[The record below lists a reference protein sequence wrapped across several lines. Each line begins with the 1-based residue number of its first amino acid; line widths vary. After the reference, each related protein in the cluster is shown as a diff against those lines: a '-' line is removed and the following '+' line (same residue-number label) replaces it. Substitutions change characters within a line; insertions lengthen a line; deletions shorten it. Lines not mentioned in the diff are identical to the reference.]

1 MKNNTSFFEKQAPKI
16 IFWGICFI
24 LFLPIIIF
32 PPSFGPSEWSRTLL
46 FRTALTILTSFLLF
60 KYFYK
65 NDISI
70 SLPRWKVL
78 DYLPLLLLLGF
89 VLFVIISAIFS
100 QDPRFSFFSSPARA
114 GGSLNLLFYFV
125 FSIILALFIKD
136 KNWEKLW
143 NINFFVA
150 SLASLLAIVQSFNLL
165 KNVFISYE
173 GGATPSFLGNSTFLA
188 IYMLFMA
195 IWSFVLFLQKR
206 EKKQKLIYGGF
217 FLLFVLT
224 IFLTGSR
231 ATYLALLVSFFF
243 FLFLYPIRIKQIKTL
258 KIIAGSLL
266 LIAIISIIV
275 FNSLPQLSE
284 KGDFFSR
291 LANRLSIQRVATDLF
306 GTRFAVW
313 QITLKAIK
321 DRPLLGWGPENFYIG
336 FEKYYEPTAPNLQK
350 LWWDRPHNIFLD
362 IAANSGLIA
371 LFFYIAFWL
380 ILLWSLQRFK
390 YAKQREAE
398 HENTQIKAH
407 GLQTMFIGYLTA
419 LIFNFDS
426 FSTYLISFFFIG
438 YSFYLLS
445 SGRGTVEIKNSQKIV
460 NYKNKKAFTGFF
472 AVILLLFLFFWNIKP
487 LYINESVVY
496 AKNLSNIK
504 KCNKALMIIEEANKN
519 PGILKAYNAL
529 IYTDIIKRCVSPEQ
543 EVEYAKKGL
552 DSLKKASAVQP
563 TWSRTWIFMGALNN
577 VLAAKE
583 ENPENKNKLLEE
595 SKNYLNKAL
604 ELSPKRQEIL
614 IEMEKNYLVAEDYQA
629 MKKTAYDCIN
639 IDSSQGICYWYLGI
653 PEIFLGDQESG
664 KKHIQ
669 KSLEIGGFPI
679 PYIQLGAA
687 YIRQNNYRDAAD
699 AYHMLTTY
707 YPENANYH
715 AVMAFLSREIGDYAR
730 AGVEA
735 EKVISLEPNNPEV
748 EQFVAELLRLD
759 PQNPTVHASMA
770 YIYQQV
776 GQKEKAKKELQAIVS
791 IFLNLISE
799 NPDDPDYRIAIANV
813 YKELGEYEK
822 VYEEALAALKLEFEY
837 KDDAETLL
845 QTLPDEF
852 MARYYVFI
860 REYEKSIH

>member
-1 MKNNTSFFEKQAPKI
+1 MKNNTMSFKEKTPNI
-16 IFWGICFI
+16 VFWAICFI

-136 KNWEKLW
+136 KNW
-143 NINFFVA
+143 
-150 SLASLLAIVQSFNLL
+150 
-165 KNVFISYE
+165 
-173 GGATPSFLGNSTFLA
+173 
-188 IYMLFMA
+188 
-195 IWSFVLFLQKR
+195 

-543 EVEYAKKGL
+543 EVEYVKRGL

-583 ENPENKNKLLEE
+583 ENPEKKNKLLEE

-614 IEMEKNYLVAEDYQA
+614 VEMEKIYLIAEDYQA

-639 IDSSQGICYWYLGI
+639 IDSSQGICYWYLG
-653 PEIFLGDQESG
+653 
-664 KKHIQ
+664 
-669 KSLEIGGFPI
+669 
-679 PYIQLGAA
+679 
-687 YIRQNNYRDAAD
+687 
-699 AYHMLTTY
+699 
-707 YPENANYH
+707 
-715 AVMAFLSREIGDYAR
+715 
-730 AGVEA
+730 
-735 EKVISLEPNNPEV
+735 
-748 EQFVAELLRLD
+748 
-759 PQNPTVHASMA
+759 
-770 YIYQQV
+770 
-776 GQKEKAKKELQAIVS
+776 
-791 IFLNLISE
+791 
-799 NPDDPDYRIAIANV
+799 
-813 YKELGEYEK
+813 
-822 VYEEALAALKLEFEY
+822 
-837 KDDAETLL
+837 
-845 QTLPDEF
+845 
-852 MARYYVFI
+852 
-860 REYEKSIH
+860 

>member
-1 MKNNTSFFEKQAPKI
+1 MKNNTMSFKEKTPNI
-16 IFWGICFI
+16 VFWAICFI

-70 SLPRWKVL
+70 SLPRWKVF

-150 SLASLLAIVQSFNLL
+150 SLTSLLAVVQSFNLL

-321 DRPLLGWGPENFYIG
+321 DRRLLGWGPENCYIG
-336 FEKYYEPTAPNLQK
+336 LEKYYEPTAPNLQK

-445 SGRGTVEIKNSQKIV
+445 LEKEKAEIQNQQKII
-460 NYKNKKAFTGFF
+460 NHKNRKAFAGFF
-472 AVILLLFLFFWNIKP
+472 LVILLLFLFFWNIKP
-487 LYINESVVY
+487 LY
-496 AKNLSNIK
+496 
-504 KCNKALMIIEEANKN
+504 
-519 PGILKAYNAL
+519 
-529 IYTDIIKRCVSPEQ
+529 
-543 EVEYAKKGL
+543 
-552 DSLKKASAVQP
+552 
-563 TWSRTWIFMGALNN
+563 
-577 VLAAKE
+577 
-583 ENPENKNKLLEE
+583 
-595 SKNYLNKAL
+595 
-604 ELSPKRQEIL
+604 
-614 IEMEKNYLVAEDYQA
+614 
-629 MKKTAYDCIN
+629 IN

-653 PEIFLGDQESG
+653 PEIFLGDQKSG

-748 EQFVAELLRLD
+748 EQFMAELLRLD
-759 PQNPTVHASMA
+759 PQNPMVHASMA
-770 YIYQQV
+770 YIYQQI
-776 GQKEKAKKELQAIVS
+776 GQEEKAKKELQAIVS

-799 NPDDPDYRIAIANV
+799 NPNDPDYRIAIAKV
-813 YKELGEYEK
+813 YKELDEYEK

-852 MARYYVFI
+852 MIKYYIFI
-860 REYEKSIH
+860 REYEKSIQ